1 MKTKLS
7 SNGAA
12 RRQGWRLWGVA
23 VVVAANWVACRSP
36 MRGRSDGGED
46 AVANRI
52 PDATGTADL
61 IDVIVAPDA
70 GHVCCPE
77 PRSRVLPSKL
87 RQ

>member
-1 MKTKLS
+1 VDGHANNYELQQ
-7 SNGAA
+7 
-12 RRQGWRLWGVA
+12 RRMEA
-23 VVVAANWVACRSP
+23 VAASWAACRSP

-77 PRSRVLPSKL
+77 PRSRVLPS
-87 RQ
+87 